1 MSNAF
6 HTIRKNLYLFEDTC
20 NVYVLRSGEEGLL
33 IDFGSGH
40 VLDHLGE
47 IGVSHVSAVL
57 HTHHHR
63 DQAQGDREAAAA
75 GIPIHVPQNERH
87 LFDQVEIYWT
97 TKQLYD
103 MYNVRNTYFSLTE
116 SVPVSGVLADY
127 SVFQWKGFEL
137 EVLPTPGHTAGS
149 ITLLGVVDG
158 ARVAFLGD
166 LIHSPGKVQSLFD
179 MQYTYGAQD
188 GIEMTVLSLN
198 LLEDRKPDILCPSHG
213 EIMVDA
219 DAAMAATKKNL
230 RSFYRLWSG
239 GKLLAD
245 EVDFTPVASR
255 LLHASQT
262 CSSFY
267 VILSKNGKRALFV
280 DYGSPSPAL
289 MQPFAAHFEPGER
302 IRFIQHSLSR
312 LESQYGIEEVE
323 AVIPSHYH
331 DDHINGIPYLQRHL
345 GTEVWAYEN
354 MKEIL
359 ENPAGE
365 LIGCVMPDP
374 LEVKRTFSEGES
386 FTWEGF
392 RFEVHFS
399 PGHCDYH
406 MSMFT
411 EMDGKRI
418 AFSGDNIWPPDFL
431 PSLIYRNHVHR
442 TSHQITAKLYGE
454 YRPEVLC
461 SGHGLFTNVPAEGY
475 DMFLANSRR
484 LTELFDT
491 LLPEGSGTL
500 GVEPSWIQIYPYQIA
515 AAAGKKLEARVRVKN
530 PVPRKAKV
538 KFRWVLP
545 ESWGA
550 RPAAGEIELG
560 EGERREMPFE
570 LEIPAGWE
578 ATFPK
583 QALALDVT
591 LDGRHLGQVAE
602 AVVEFRRY
610 GPTGAAG
617 EDGG

>member
-1 MSNAF
+1 
-6 HTIRKNLYLFEDTC
+6 
-20 NVYVLRSGEEGLL
+20 
-33 IDFGSGH
+33 
-40 VLDHLGE
+40 
-47 IGVSHVSAVL
+47 
-57 HTHHHR
+57 
-63 DQAQGDREAAAA
+63 
-75 GIPIHVPQNERH
+75 
-87 LFDQVEIYWT
+87 
-97 TKQLYD
+97 
-103 MYNVRNTYFSLTE
+103 
-116 SVPVSGVLADY
+116 
-127 SVFQWKGFEL
+127 
-137 EVLPTPGHTAGS
+137 
-149 ITLLGVVDG
+149 
-158 ARVAFLGD
+158 
-166 LIHSPGKVQSLFD
+166 
-179 MQYTYGAQD
+179 
-188 GIEMTVLSLN
+188 
-198 LLEDRKPDILCPSHG
+198 
-213 EIMVDA
+213 
-219 DAAMAATKKNL
+219 
-230 RSFYRLWSG
+230 
-239 GKLLAD
+239 
-245 EVDFTPVASR
+245 
-255 LLHASQT
+255 
-262 CSSFY
+262 
-267 VILSKNGKRALFV
+267 
-280 DYGSPSPAL
+280 
-289 MQPFAAHFEPGER
+289 
-302 IRFIQHSLSR
+302 
-312 LESQYGIEEVE
+312 
-323 AVIPSHYH
+323 
-331 DDHINGIPYLQRHL
+331 
-345 GTEVWAYEN
+345 
-354 MKEIL
+354 
-359 ENPAGE
+359 
-365 LIGCVMPDP
+365 
-374 LEVKRTFSEGES
+374 
-386 FTWEGF
+386 
-392 RFEVHFS
+392 
-399 PGHCDYH
+399 